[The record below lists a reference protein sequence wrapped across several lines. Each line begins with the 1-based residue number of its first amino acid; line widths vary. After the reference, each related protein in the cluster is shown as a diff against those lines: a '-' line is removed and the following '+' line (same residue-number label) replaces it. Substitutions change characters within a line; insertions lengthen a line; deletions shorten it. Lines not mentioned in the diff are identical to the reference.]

1 MGDASAGT
9 SAATRP
15 MPMSTSTGAG
25 RCIPGI
31 FTKPP
36 SGIAPTPYS
45 IPFRFV
51 FQIAGGKPM

>member
-1 MGDASAGT
+1 
-9 SAATRP
+9 
-15 MPMSTSTGAG
+15 MSTSAGDG

-45 IPFRFV
+45 IPFFV
-51 FQIAGGKPM
+51 VFHTAGGKPT